1 MSMDITTAE
10 QLRALYA
17 APSKRAIDK
26 VVSRLTDDH
35 RRFLARSPFFV
46 LGTVGVSGL
55 DVSPRGDPPGSVA
68 VLDDGRI
75 AIGDRPGN
83 RRLDGMLNLL
93 DDPRIGLLFFIPGLN
108 ETLRING
115 RARISADPGLLERLA
130 VRGKPPL
137 TALVV
142 SIDEVF
148 HHCAKALM
156 RAELWAAGSQDPPHD
171 KISTTPDAAYTDAL
185 Y

>member
-1 MSMDITTAE
+1 MDITTAE

-17 APSKRAIDK
+17 APSQRAVDK
-26 VVSRLTDDH
+26 VVDHLSADH

-46 LGTVGVSGL
+46 LGTVGSGGL
-55 DVSPRGDPPGSVA
+55 DVSPRGDPPGSVL
-68 VLDDGRI
+68 VLDDARI

-83 RRLDGMLNLL
+83 RRIDGLLNLL
-93 DDPRIGLLFFIPGLN
+93 DDPRVGLLFFIPGLN
-108 ETLRING
+108 ETLRLNG
-115 RARISADPGLLERLA
+115 TAQIVADPALLERLSVSGRA
-130 VRGKPPL
+130 PI

-142 SIDEVF
+142 TVTEVF

-156 RAELWAAGSQDPPHD
+156 RSALWEPEAQEPAHEA
-171 KISTTPDAAYTDAL
+171 ISTTPDAAYRDVL